1 MSRFSQASFLI
12 SAAAPAQ
19 FPPDVGAEVAF
30 VGRSNAGKSSA
41 INAITHRQGLAR
53 TSKTPGRTQL
63 LNFFTLYPGA
73 RLVDLPGYGYADVPA
88 AQRRTW
94 PPLIEALRER
104 VSLRGLFVIVDARRG
119 LKPGDADLLA
129 WASPAQRV
137 HVLLSKADKL
147 NKSEGAAAL
156 KAAREQLGERATVQ
170 LFSALKGTGV
180 REAEDTL
187 EGWLRA

>member
-1 MSRFSQASFLI
+1 
-12 SAAAPAQ
+12 
-19 FPPDVGAEVAF
+19 
-30 VGRSNAGKSSA
+30 
-41 INAITHRQGLAR
+41 
-53 TSKTPGRTQL
+53 

-104 VSLRGLFVIVDARRG
+104 ESLRGLFVIVDARRG

-147 NKSEGAAAL
+147 NKGEGAAAL
-156 KAAREQLGERATVQ
+156 KAAGEELGERATVQ
-170 LFSALKGTGV
+170 LFSALRGTGV

>member
-41 INAITHRQGLAR
+41 INAITHRQALAR

-104 VSLRGLFVIVDARRG
+104 ESLRGLFVIVDARRG

-147 NKSEGAAAL
+147 NKGEGAAAL
-156 KAAREQLGERATVQ
+156 KAAGEELGERATVQ
-170 LFSALKGTGV
+170 LFSALRGTGV

>member
-30 VGRSNAGKSSA
+30 VGRSNADKSSA
-41 INAITHRQGLAR
+41 INAITHRQALAR

-104 VSLRGLFVIVDARRG
+104 ESLRGLFVIVDARRG

-147 NKSEGAAAL
+147 NKGEGAAAL
-156 KAAREQLGERATVQ
+156 KAAGEELGERATVQ
-170 LFSALKGTGV
+170 LFSALRGTGV